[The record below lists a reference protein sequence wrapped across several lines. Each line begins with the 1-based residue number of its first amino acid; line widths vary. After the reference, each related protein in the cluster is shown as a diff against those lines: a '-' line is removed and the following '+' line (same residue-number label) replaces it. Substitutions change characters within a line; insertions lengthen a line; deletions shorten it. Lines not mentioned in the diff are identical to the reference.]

1 MKPTDNFKQ
10 ENALFYNS
18 ILLTFLIFTYNGG
31 SGTVF
36 GSTSTTDSGSNIV
49 FFSSAFSFTIPDVI
63 FGVFRQWIIL
73 FRKRDKIK
81 TIHDNFQ
88 FFKRLTSTVAAICT
102 EFKCVRLMFGSSYF
116 QHFTIGNIT
125 FLQVLL
131 TFHEKKTSLVQD
143 SRIKSELDF
152 ISVFLDTYLMQ

>member
-1 MKPTDNFKQ
+1 MKLTDYVNFKQ

-18 ILLTFLIFTYNGG
+18 ILLTSLIFTYNGG

-63 FGVFRQWIIL
+63 FGVFWQWIIYSENEIRVIRSTTIYNFL
-73 FRKRDKIK
+73 K
-81 TIHDNFQ
+81 T
-88 FFKRLTSTVAAICT
+88 KCT

-116 QHFTIGNIT
+116 QHFTMGNIT

-131 TFHEKKTSLVQD
+131 TFHEKINQFG
-143 SRIKSELDF
+143 SRVSYQKRIRF
-152 ISVFLDTYLMQ
+152 YISFP